1 MPQFDTIS
9 FFNQIFTLI
18 YTGVFFQ
25 WLIAYSL
32 LITSKNLK
40 FRNKLL
46 KMSQKIPA
54 NKTSENTFATFIILT
69 LKK

>member
-18 YTGVFFQ
+18 YTGIFFQ

-40 FRNKLL
+40 FRNKLF
-46 KMSQKIPA
+46 KGEKYDYGT
-54 NKTSENTFATFIILT
+54 KD
-69 LKK
+69 